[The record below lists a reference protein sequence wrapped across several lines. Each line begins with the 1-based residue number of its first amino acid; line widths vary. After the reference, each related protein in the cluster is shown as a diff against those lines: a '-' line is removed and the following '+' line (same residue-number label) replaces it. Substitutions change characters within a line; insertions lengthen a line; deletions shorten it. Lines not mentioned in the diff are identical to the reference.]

1 VDLGLGHMFLKSY
14 QALLSGLLCTVVMQT
29 GCATKKPVASP
40 YGPFRLLS
48 LNDDSLLL
56 TPAIPENHAN
66 DTAVNVIL
74 AGGAATLSMPTNCSV
89 ERGPFRLE
97 QATNDAGPIR
107 LTMPA
112 PTRWLGDLQGREEP
126 DAGDDVEALYS
137 ILADADQLQQKGC
150 FAGAGTSIRDFIR
163 QSVPMRPNESLFNA
177 YGYRVERSSLELKPG
192 MRLKIERAYFRPAEA
207 GEEER
212 AEKNFTGVS
221 AMYFDVELTSDGLTR
236 FLQVGDIQYS
246 PKSVAQTVQQGRRD
260 LGLRESPPELHYR
273 LLFYTYLVPK
283 KSQRSA
289 AIIGSRDAG
298 QLDELDRELRVQSDE
313 NCTTA
318 SAAHKVTCFEF
329 DGFVTLS
336 CQISVEL
343 NGKAKFVDWGAK
355 VKDVL
360 SKDGQA
366 AAPKSLKI
374 QRRFLNSYYDVRFA
388 PGDSHVLSLA
398 LVGGD
403 RLRWS
408 KSGSVPR

>member
-1 VDLGLGHMFLKSY
+1 MLWKPN
-14 QALLSGLLCTVVMQT
+14 QALLSGSLCAVLMQA
-29 GCATKKPVASP
+29 GCSAKKPVTSP
-40 YGPFRLLS
+40 YPPFRLQS

-56 TPAIPENHAN
+56 TPAIPENHSDDAGIKL
-66 DTAVNVIL
+66 TL
-74 AGGAATLSMPTNCSV
+74 AGGAATSPVSANCSAQ
-89 ERGPFRLE
+89 RGTFRLE
-97 QATNDAGPIR
+97 GGPNGAGSIQ

-112 PTRWLGDLQGREEP
+112 PKKWLGDLQGRAEP
-126 DAGDDVEALYS
+126 DSDEDIEALYA
-137 ILADADQLQQKGC
+137 ILADADQLQEKGC
-150 FAGAGTSIRDFIR
+150 FAGTNASIRDFIR

-177 YGYRVERSSLELKPG
+177 YGYRVERSGLDLKPG

-212 AEKNFTGVS
+212 AAKNFAGVS
-221 AMYFDVELTSDGLTR
+221 TMHFDVELTSNGMTR
-236 FLQVGDIQYS
+236 FRQVGDIKYS
-246 PKSVAQTVQQGRRD
+246 PKSLAQTVQEGSRD
-260 LGLRESPPELHYR
+260 LGLGEVPPELHYR

-283 KSQRSA
+283 KYQRSA

-298 QLDELDRELRVQSDE
+298 QLDELDRALRAQSDA

-318 SAAHKVTCFEF
+318 SAAHEVTCFEF

-355 VKDVL
+355 LKDVL

-403 RLRWS
+403 RLRW
-408 KSGSVPR
+408 